1 MQFFPTS
8 KIFLSFG
15 SLHITWYAI
24 FSLTGALV
32 TYYLS
37 QRTLKKMGYKES
49 LGEDYF
55 IMIDVYKRQAD
66 S

>member
-37 QRTLKKMGYKES
+37 QRTLKKMGYKDFMEK
-49 LGEDYF
+49 LD
-55 IMIDVYKRQAD
+55 IK
-66 S
+66 